1 MFENSLWVESVALL
15 QNPNEQ
21 TMVKCDIAALV
32 IAIATVHACEY
43 ALQKCLFW
51 NVYADILNQMTS
63 GTPMQQIVFKV

>member
-1 MFENSLWVESVALL
+1 MWVESVALL

-32 IAIATVHACEY
+32 IAIATAIATVHACEY